1 MATTKKSTRKRANQ
15 ALSAAFT
22 CGACVYCFNR
32 SKAAE
37 TALCSRTNGEVAVSD
52 NACPHGERRR
62 TVTEEEA

>member
-15 ALSAAFT
+15 VPSAAFT

-62 TVTEEEA
+62 TVSAEEA